1 MITTVELIGSIIALF
16 VIVDPLGNVPIFLGL
31 TRKTDSKG
39 RKRIFKMALIT
50 SLILLIVFAV
60 SGKLILEVL
69 VIDITSFR
77 IAGGLLLLILATK
90 ILIYG
95 TWEEKSISSES
106 AGAVPIAFPLLAG
119 PGAITNVI
127 VINESAGLLVVLVAI
142 GTVIGITGLILAG
155 IDKIHRLLGLVGSI
169 VIARIMA
176 VFIAAIAIQY
186 IVEGLKLAF

>member
-1 MITTVELIGSIIALF
+1 LILTVELFGSIIALF

-31 TRKTDSKG
+31 TQQTDSEG

-50 SLILLIVFAV
+50 ALILLVVFAV
-60 SGKLILEVL
+60 SGKLILDAL
-69 VIDITSFR
+69 AININSFR

-127 VINESAGLLVVLVAI
+127 VVNESAGLLVVLVSI
-142 GTVIGITGLILAG
+142 GAVIGITGLILAG
-155 IDKIHRLLGLVGSI
+155 IDRIHRLLGIVGSI

-186 IVEGLKLAF
+186 IVEGLRLSF

>member
-1 MITTVELIGSIIALF
+1 MIHTVELIGSIIALF

-31 TRKTDSKG
+31 TQQTDSDG
-39 RKRIFKMALIT
+39 RKRVFKMALIT
-50 SLILLIVFAV
+50 ALVLLIVFAV
-60 SGKLILEVL
+60 SGKLILDVL
-69 VIDITSFR
+69 VIDISSFR

-95 TWEEKSISSES
+95 TWEEKSILSES
-106 AGAVPIAFPLLAG
+106 TGAVPIAFPLLAG

-127 VINESAGLLVVLVAI
+127 VINESAGLLVVLVSI
-142 GTVIGITGLILAG
+142 GAVMGITGLILAG
-155 IDKIHRLLGLVGSI
+155 IDRIHRLLGVVGSI

-186 IVEGLKLAF
+186 IIEGLQFAF

>member
-1 MITTVELIGSIIALF
+1 MILTVELFGSIIALF

-31 TRKTDSKG
+31 TQQTDSEG
-39 RKRIFKMALIT
+39 RKRVFKMALIT
-50 SLILLIVFAV
+50 ALILLVVFAV
-60 SGKLILEVL
+60 SGKLILDAL
-69 VIDITSFR
+69 AININSFR

-127 VINESAGLLVVLVAI
+127 VVNESAGLLVVLVSI
-142 GTVIGITGLILAG
+142 GAVIGITGLILAG
-155 IDKIHRLLGLVGSI
+155 IDRIHRLLGIVGSI

-186 IVEGLKLAF
+186 IVEGLRLSF

>member
-1 MITTVELIGSIIALF
+1 MVLIIELLSSVIALF

-31 TRKTDSKG
+31 THGTSSEG
-39 RKRIFKMALIT
+39 RKRIFKLALIT
-50 SLILLIVFAV
+50 ALVLLVVFAIFGKILLGLLMVNIN
-60 SGKLILEVL
+60 
-69 VIDITSFR
+69 SFR
-77 IAGGLLLLILATK
+77 IAGGTLLLILATK

-95 TWEEKSISSES
+95 TWEERSIRSES

-127 VINESAGLLVVLVAI
+127 VINQTAGMLVALVSI
-142 GTVIGITGLILAG
+142 GVVMGVTGLILHG
-155 IDKIHRLLGLVGSI
+155 IKRINEFLGSVGSI

-186 IVEGLKLAF
+186 IVEGIRASF

>member
-1 MITTVELIGSIIALF
+1 MILTVELFGSIIALF

-31 TRKTDSKG
+31 TQQTDSEG

-50 SLILLIVFAV
+50 ALILLVVFAV
-60 SGKLILEVL
+60 SGKLILDAL
-69 VIDITSFR
+69 AININSFR

-127 VINESAGLLVVLVAI
+127 VVNESAGLLVVLVSI
-142 GTVIGITGLILAG
+142 GAVIGITGLILAG
-155 IDKIHRLLGLVGSI
+155 IDRIHRLLGIVGSI

-186 IVEGLKLAF
+186 IVEGLRLSF

>member
-1 MITTVELIGSIIALF
+1 MILTAELIGSIIALF

-31 TRKTDSKG
+31 TKQTDSKG

>member
-1 MITTVELIGSIIALF
+1 MGSIIALF

-31 TRKTDSKG
+31 TKETDSEG

-60 SGKLILEVL
+60 SGKLILEAL
-69 VIDITSFR
+69 AIDITSFR

-127 VINESAGLLVVLVAI
+127 VINESAGLVVVLISI
-142 GTVIGITGLILAG
+142 GAVIGITGMILAG
-155 IDKIHRLLGLVGSI
+155 ILVLL
-169 VIARIMA
+169 
-176 VFIAAIAIQY
+176 
-186 IVEGLKLAF
+186 

>member
-1 MITTVELIGSIIALF
+1 MILTVELFGSIIALF

-31 TRKTDSKG
+31 TQQTDSEG

-50 SLILLIVFAV
+50 ALIVLVVFAV
-60 SGKLILEVL
+60 SGNLILDAL
-69 VIDITSFR
+69 AININSFR

-127 VINESAGLLVVLVAI
+127 VVNESAGLLVVLVSI
-142 GTVIGITGLILAG
+142 GAVIGITGLILAG
-155 IDKIHRLLGLVGSI
+155 IDRIHRLLGIVGSI

-186 IVEGLKLAF
+186 IVEGLRLSF

>member
-1 MITTVELIGSIIALF
+1 MIHTVELIGSIIALF

-31 TRKTDSKG
+31 TRQTDSDG
-39 RKRIFKMALIT
+39 RKRVFKMALIT
-50 SLILLIVFAV
+50 ALVLLIVFAV
-60 SGKLILEVL
+60 FGKLILDVL
-69 VIDITSFR
+69 VIDISSFR

-106 AGAVPIAFPLLAG
+106 TGAVPIAFPLLAG

-127 VINESAGLLVVLVAI
+127 VINESAGLLVVLVSI
-142 GTVIGITGLILAG
+142 GAVMGITGLILAG
-155 IDKIHRLLGLVGSI
+155 IDRIHRLLGVVGSI

-186 IVEGLKLAF
+186 IVEGLKFAF